1 MRWGSLLYAKYLRP
15 TILGVLVI
23 GLYGAQAF
31 GLYGAQAFGQT
42 PRFDVQGH
50 RGARG
55 LLPENT
61 IPSMLE
67 AVRLG
72 VTTLELDVVM
82 TGDQQILVS
91 HEPYMN
97 PEICLDPSGQ
107 TLDPAS
113 PKAINLFRMPYEQIR
128 QYDCGSKPHPR
139 FTEQRPLPVYK
150 PLLSELFAAV
160 EQYVQERG
168 ISPVRYNIEIKS
180 VAGQDN
186 ISQPIPSVFADAVLA
201 EIARAGLGGRCMIQ
215 SFDPRPLQ
223 YINRNRGNQ
232 RIPLAFLVEEGKDAS
247 VHLKELGFM
256 PAVYSPLFHL
266 LDKKKVDQLH
276 KQGIRVVPW
285 TVNETRDMEMLIDM
299 GVDGII
305 TDYPDR
311 LIKLVRERSL
321 PGWGE

>member
-1 MRWGSLLYAKYLRP
+1 MV
-15 TILGVLVI
+15 GVLILNLSGVQTV
-23 GLYGAQAF
+23 A
-31 GLYGAQAFGQT
+31 QT

-91 HEPYMN
+91 HEPFMN
-97 PEICLDPSGQ
+97 PEICLDPSGRA
-107 TLDPAS
+107 LDPAS
-113 PKAINLFRMPYEQIR
+113 PRGINLFRIPYEQIR
-128 QYDCGSKPHPR
+128 QYDCGSKSHPR
-139 FTEQRPLPVYK
+139 FPDQRLLPVHK

-160 EQYVQERG
+160 EQYIQERG
-168 ISPVRYNIEIKS
+168 LSLVRYNIEIKS
-180 VAGQDN
+180 VPGQEN
-186 ISQPIPSVFADAVLA
+186 ISQPVPSVFADAVLA
-201 EIARAGLGGRCMIQ
+201 EVARAGLGGRCMIQ
-215 SFDPRPLQ
+215 SFDARPLQ
-223 YINRNRGNQ
+223 YINRNHGNQ
-232 RIPLAFLVEEGKDAS
+232 RIPLAYLVEEGKDAA

-256 PAVYSPLFHL
+256 PAIYSPLFHL
-266 LDKKKVDQLH
+266 LDKKKVEQLQ

-285 TVNETRDMEMLIDM
+285 TVNEVRDMEMLIEM

-311 LIKLVRERSL
+311 LINLAREREL
-321 PGWGE
+321 PGWNQD

>member
-1 MRWGSLLYAKYLRP
+1 MPPAAATQLMAQTIAK
-15 TILGVLVI
+15 TTTQAI
-23 GLYGAQAF
+23 AQNATQM
-31 GLYGAQAFGQT
+31 AAQT

-97 PEICLDPSGQ
+97 PEICLDPYGR
-107 TLDPAS
+107 TLDPTT
-113 PKAINLFRMPYEQIR
+113 PKAINLYRIPFDQIR
-128 QYDCGSKPHPR
+128 QYDCGSKVHPR
-139 FTEQRPLPVYK
+139 FPEQRLMPVYK

-160 EQYVQERG
+160 EQYTQELSL
-168 ISPVRYNIEIKS
+168 SPVRYNIEIKS

-186 ISQPIPSVFADAVLA
+186 ISQPTPSVFADAVLA

-215 SFDPRPLQ
+215 SFDARPLQ

-232 RIPLAFLVEEGKDAS
+232 RIPLAFLVEEGKDAAI
-247 VHLKELGFM
+247 HLKELGFM

-285 TVNETRDMEMLIDM
+285 TVNEIRDMELLIDM

-311 LIKLVRERSL
+311 LIKLVRERNL
-321 PGWGE
+321 PGWTP

>member
-1 MRWGSLLYAKYLRP
+1 MFIFDAP
-15 TILGVLVI
+15 
-23 GLYGAQAF
+23 
-31 GLYGAQAFGQT
+31 QAFGQAA
-42 PRFDVQGH
+42 RFDVQGH

-82 TGDQQILVS
+82 TGDQLILVS
-91 HEPYMN
+91 HEPFMN
-97 PEICLDPSGQ
+97 PEICLDPSGRS
-107 TLDPAS
+107 LDPAA
-113 PKAINLFRMPYEQIR
+113 PKAINLFKMPYEQIR
-128 QYDCGSKPHPR
+128 QYDCGSKLHPR
-139 FTEQRPLPVYK
+139 FPDQRLLPVHK

-160 EQYVQERG
+160 EQYTQERG
-168 ISPVRYNIEIKS
+168 LAPVRYNIEIKS

-186 ISQPIPSVFADAVLA
+186 ISQPAPSVFADAVLA

-215 SFDPRPLQ
+215 SFDARPLQ
-223 YINRNRGNQ
+223 YINRNHGNQ
-232 RIPLAFLVEEGKDAS
+232 RIPLAYLVEEGKDAS

-256 PAVYSPLFHL
+256 PAIYSPLFHL

-285 TVNETRDMEMLIDM
+285 TVNETRDMEMLIDL

-311 LIKLVRERSL
+311 LINLARERKL